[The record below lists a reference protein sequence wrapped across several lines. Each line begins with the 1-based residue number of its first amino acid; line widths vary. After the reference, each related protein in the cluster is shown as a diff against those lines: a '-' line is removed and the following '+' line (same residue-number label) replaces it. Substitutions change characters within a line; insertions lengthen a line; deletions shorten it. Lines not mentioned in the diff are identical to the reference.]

1 MQMMGDGERDP
12 PTLPCPPG
20 PMSSKGDVS
29 AWRDQRASDR
39 KCKSQA
45 TPSLQPSLGSP
56 LQLLCGSG
64 KLPQL
69 DPCSHLHTPGGFKA
83 FNTPVITCR
92 CLMAP

>member
-1 MQMMGDGERDP
+1 MQMMGDGEGDP

-20 PMSSKGDVS
+20 PMSSEGDVS
-29 AWRDQRASDR
+29 AWRDQRASDK

-64 KLPQL
+64 KLPLLPQP
-69 DPCSHLHTPGGFKA
+69 DPFSHTLLEALQHLTH
-83 FNTPVITCR
+83 
-92 CLMAP
+92 L